1 MDADN
6 ESLPPDDLCAAH
18 FACFVD
24 MHRHAPRQSD
34 VARER
39 QPEAVQRTVADP
51 AFAYESISSVEQFR
65 RTQTHLLA
73 RPGPLFSASGMS
85 RFAVRS
91 HDPIGD
97 FAALGEG
104 GAKSAGLFG
113 ARTPILSLD
122 SLEHRVRRS
131 HAASS
136 AAAAPI

>member
-39 QPEAVQRTVADP
+39 QPEAVQRTLVDP

-73 RPGPLFSASGMS
+73 RPGPLFSASGLS

-91 HDPIGD
+91 NDPIGNL
-97 FAALGEG
+97 AALGEG
-104 GAKSAGLFG
+104 GAKFAGILG
-113 ARTPILSLD
+113 ALTPILSLD
-122 SLEHRVRRS
+122 PLEHGVRRA
-131 HAASS
+131 HTASG
-136 AAAAPI
+136 AGTTPV